1 MVSEQDREIWQ
12 VDAAGRIYDVDFAE
26 MTSWIDEGSLLRQD
40 KVRKGNLRWIEA
52 GKVPSLVAVFN
63 AKDAGTPVDPPVITT
78 TRLEPST
85 FSGPAETK
93 TLNFSRPARQTIQ
106 TGGEVSGPDTGSQC
120 CVHPD
125 LPAAYLC
132 GTCSSKFCRAC
143 PNSYGGTVKI
153 CPYCGAMCSSIDQV
167 RKLQKENSLRE
178 ISRMAGFGLSDLVN
192 SVFHPLRFKASLI
205 FGALMYMFLSLGGS
219 VASFGGIFMFTAGI
233 VCVMLANTLTFGVL
247 ANTVENFTQG
257 KLQSNFMPTFDE
269 FSLWDD
275 VVHPFFLMI
284 GVYVSSFGP
293 ALIIVIATF
302 FFISN
307 ALQKEA
313 ANFEDFTGR
322 AVVPNLPYAENAA
335 KQSERVRQLLNKQR
349 ADQER
354 RVKDIEDGMDTTTD
368 VNGDA
373 GSISSEDAN
382 FEQMARMIQEQRKA
396 QLGQTLGKSPEDMA
410 QEREGLLSELAGYGF
425 VSLLAIGISILWGAF
440 YYPAACAVAGYTR
453 SFSATVNPSVGLDTI
468 RRLGFDYFKI
478 LLMLTAMGL
487 VIGVIYGLVATLLS
501 PFDIPMLGNIPAKAI
516 DSLIGF
522 YFFVVFAC
530 LIGSLLYKASDR
542 LKLPGT

>member
-1 MVSEQDREIWQ
+1 MSEQDREIWQ

-85 FSGPAETK
+85 FSGPAETR
-93 TLNFSRPARQTIQ
+93 TSNFSHPAPQSIQ
-106 TGGEVSGPDTGSQC
+106 NGGEVSDPDTGSQC

-167 RKLQKENSLRE
+167 RKLQKENNLRE

-293 ALIIVIATF
+293 ALMIVIVTF

-307 ALQKEA
+307 AVQKEA
-313 ANFEDFTGR
+313 ANFENISGR
-322 AVVPNLPYAENAA
+322 AVVPDLPYAENATQ
-335 KQSERVRQLLNKQR
+335 QSERVRQLLNKQR
-349 ADQER
+349 TDQER
-354 RVKDIEDGMDTTTD
+354 RVKAIEDGMDTPTD
-368 VNGDA
+368 VNSDA
-373 GSISSEDAN
+373 GSISSQDAN
-382 FEQMARMIQEQRKA
+382 FEHLNRMIQEQRKA
-396 QLGQTLGKSPEDMA
+396 QLRETLGRSPEDMA
-410 QEREGLLSELAGYGF
+410 QEREGLLNEFAGYGF
-425 VSLLAIGISILWGAF
+425 VSLLAIGIAILWGAF

-478 LLMLTAMGL
+478 LLMLAAMGL

-516 DSLIGF
+516 VSLIGF
-522 YFFVVFAC
+522 YFSVVFAC